1 MLSIRL
7 PYRPSILHTLVH
19 PQRHRIDA
27 LPQKVRR
34 NSDKSISISNLL
46 CQFINVLT
54 LSGKL
59 CLWSNPT
66 KRNRTEEDWDFK
78 DAILMVFNAQSTNLN
93 SC

>member
-7 PYRPSILHTLVH
+7 PYMPSILHTLVH
-19 PQRHRIDA
+19 PQRHRLDA
-27 LPQKVRR
+27 LSQEVGR
-34 NSDKSISISNLL
+34 NSDKSIGISNLL
-46 CQFINVLT
+46 FQFINVLT

-66 KRNRTEEDWDFK
+66 KRNHMEEDWDFK
-78 DAILMVFNAQSTNLN
+78 EAIRMVFDVQSTNQN